1 MMYFWLSALQIP
13 LENRLKYK
21 YCLFLVVLFWCK
33 DRSTFWEGKALSSLG
48 EETAMKAKFW
58 KGRVYLPYSTFL
70 ACPMMLTRVGMSACL
85 ITLVWARWK
94 YKVGLHQIWYE
105 DYAQL
110 TIPDTK
116 NEDDKNAQEDSH
128 RKGRILWRRK
138 KILCDAAVPEW
149 AAAPLICTGTGV
161 GVGKS
166 CLFTGPILFYHF
178 FTNM

>member
-1 MMYFWLSALQIP
+1 
-13 LENRLKYK
+13 
-21 YCLFLVVLFWCK
+21 
-33 DRSTFWEGKALSSLG
+33 
-48 EETAMKAKFW
+48 
-58 KGRVYLPYSTFL
+58 
-70 ACPMMLTRVGMSACL
+70 MLTRVGMSACL

-128 RKGRILWRRK
+128 CKKKVEEKVEGRILWRRK

-166 CLFTGPILFYHF
+166 CLFTGPTLFYHF
-178 FTNM
+178 FLNISLYHRFLSVSPVSSQKPTLFYHFQSVISERGPSRNDSIP